1 MGTVATRRN
10 GFGSVTKLP
19 SKRWRARYTIP
30 GSLPQVWVSAP
41 HTFDTKDE
49 AEVWL
54 AGQRTAL
61 VNKDVAPRVEAS
73 TTTLREYATTWL
85 DERRNASGQALRT
98 STRRVYEHYLD
109 KHIYPG
115 LGDRTLGSITPERV
129 ASWYRRTLVD
139 RPTLRARTYS
149 LLRTILTTAVED
161 GLLPSNPCRIR
172 GAGRSRPATP
182 TTVATPAQVA
192 ELADEMP
199 ARLALAVLLGAWCQL
214 RSGEVLE
221 LRRKDVTTDRV
232 VITRGVTWANGEPH
246 VGPPKT
252 DAGVRTVSVP
262 PHIAAAITDHLTK
275 HTASDAEALLFPD
288 RPRGSGHL
296 NPTTFAYHVKAAVGR
311 TSLPATF
318 RFHWLRHTGLTLAA
332 QSGATIA
339 ELQARAGH
347 STASTVMLYQHATSV
362 RDRALAKALSSLAVP
377 EAPGGTSD
385 RVG

>member
-1 MGTVATRRN
+1 MAPRRS
-10 GFGSVTKLP
+10 GFGSISRLP

-41 HTFDTKDE
+41 HTFATKGE

-54 AGQRTAL
+54 ARQRTAL
-61 VNKDVAPRVEAS
+61 IDKVVAPKAEAS
-73 TTTLREYATTWL
+73 KITLREYATSWL
-85 DERRNASGQALRT
+85 EQRRNSAGQPLRL

-109 KHIYPG
+109 KHVYPV
-115 LGDRTLGSITPERV
+115 LGDRKLSGVTPEKV
-129 ASWYRRTLVD
+129 ASWYAAMLLD

-149 LLRTILTTAVED
+149 LLRTILTSAVED
-161 GLLPSNPCRIR
+161 GLLSSNPCRIR
-172 GAGRSRPATP
+172 GASRSRPATP
-182 TTVATPAQVA
+182 TSVATPAQVT
-192 ELADEMP
+192 ELAAEMP
-199 ARLALAVLLGAWCQL
+199 ERLAFAVLLGAWCQL

-221 LRRKDVTTDRV
+221 LRRRDVTPER
-232 VITRGVTWANGEPH
+232 IRIARGVTWANGQPH

-252 DAGVRTVSVP
+252 DAGARTVSVP
-262 PHIAAAITDHLTK
+262 PHIAPAVSEHLTR
-275 HTASDAEALLFPD
+275 HTAAGADALLFPAEA
-288 RPRGSGHL
+288 GGTSHM

-311 TSLPATF
+311 TTLPPTF

-362 RDRALAKALSSLAVP
+362 RDRALADALSVLAASVP
-377 EAPGGTSD
+377 EPSG
-385 RVG
+385 